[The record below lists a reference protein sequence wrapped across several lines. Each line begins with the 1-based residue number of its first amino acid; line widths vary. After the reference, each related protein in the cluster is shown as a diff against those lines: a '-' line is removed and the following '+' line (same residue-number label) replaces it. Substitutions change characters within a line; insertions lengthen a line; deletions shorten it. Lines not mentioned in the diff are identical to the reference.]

1 MGTMTMHRLRAL
13 ALLGFAAAGCGES
26 EAEAACEDFIEAY
39 SAKAADECSLGTHE
53 DVRRSIFAG
62 FAMFGVDECSDF
74 DRVRDVQ
81 ALYDDC
87 LPGIRALTC
96 AQVTDAASLPPS
108 CSGQLQVEP

>member
-1 MGTMTMHRLRAL
+1 MTIRRSWVLVAL
-13 ALLGFAAAGCGES
+13 VHASLGCGES

-39 SAKAADECSLGTHE
+39 SAKAADECAIGTRDE
-53 DVRRSIFAG
+53 IRRSIFAG

-81 ALYDDC
+81 ALYDQC

-96 AQVTDAASLPPS
+96 TQVTDAASLPPS